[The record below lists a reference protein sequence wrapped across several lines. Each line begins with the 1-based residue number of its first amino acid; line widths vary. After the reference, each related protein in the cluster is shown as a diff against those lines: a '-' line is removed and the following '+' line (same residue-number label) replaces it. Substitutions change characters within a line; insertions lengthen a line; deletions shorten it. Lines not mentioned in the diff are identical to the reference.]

1 MGIPTR
7 ARALR
12 VETAIGCSQFL
23 LPSGRRVPG
32 PIRRRKDVAKPM
44 SLFSTIVSQLVN
56 GLQSGSIYALVA
68 LGYNASDAARAV
80 SRVDDTLP
88 VQDIIKIALRGLSKL

>member
-1 MGIPTR
+1 MEGGRPMGIPTR

-68 LGYNASDAARAV
+68 LGYMETIR
-80 SRVDDTLP
+80 SRRRWYLYHEY
-88 VQDIIKIALRGLSKL
+88 